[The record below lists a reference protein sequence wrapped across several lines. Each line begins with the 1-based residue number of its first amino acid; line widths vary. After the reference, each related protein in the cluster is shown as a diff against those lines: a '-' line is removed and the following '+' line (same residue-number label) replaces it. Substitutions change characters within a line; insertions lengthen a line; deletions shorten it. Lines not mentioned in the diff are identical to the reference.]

1 MSAKVDTFLELAVN
15 QGGSDLHLVSGEPPR
30 IRLNGILHEVRFRAL
45 SVEDLQRILD
55 EFMHERQLDR
65 LRRDLAVDFAY
76 EVPELGRFRVNVHY
90 HARGIAAALRL
101 IPSKVPTLDELGLPV
116 AIGTTATQPR
126 GLTLVTGPT
135 GSGKSTT
142 LAAVIDHINANR
154 KGHIITIEDPIEY
167 VHEFKQSIVTQRE
180 VGYHSPSF
188 AEALRN
194 AIREDPDVILVGEL
208 RDLETISL
216 ALTAAETGT
225 QVLGTLHTGS
235 AARTIDRIINVFPAA
250 RQDQIRAMLA
260 DSLQMVVSQR
270 LIPTP
275 EGDGR
280 RAAAEVLINTFAV
293 ASMIRTGNSHKI
305 DSAIQSGA
313 QAGMQSLDSS
323 LKELLRKD
331 LISGDEAYA
340 YAADKSAFERYV
352 TRREAA

>member
-1 MSAKVDTFLELAVN
+1 MSAKVNTFLELAVN

-30 IRLNGILHEVRFRAL
+30 IRINGVLHEVRFRAL
-45 SVEDLQRILD
+45 SAEDLQRLLD
-55 EFMHERQLDR
+55 EFMHERQLER
-65 LRRDLAVDFAY
+65 LREDRAVDFAY
-76 EVPELGRFRVNVHY
+76 DVESLGRFRVNVHY
-90 HARGIAAALRL
+90 HARGLAAALRL
-101 IPSKVPTLDELGLPV
+101 IKSDVPTMDALGLPV
-116 AIGTTATQPR
+116 AIKTTASQPR

-142 LAAVIDHINANR
+142 LAAIIDHINANR

-167 VHEFKQSIVTQRE
+167 VHGFKQCIVTQRE
-180 VGYHSPSF
+180 VGYHSPTFS
-188 AEALRN
+188 EALRN

-208 RDLETISL
+208 RDLETIAL
-216 ALTAAETGT
+216 ALTAAETGA

-250 RQDQIRAMLA
+250 RQDQIRVMLA

-270 LIPTP
+270 LLPTP

-280 RAAAEVLINTFAV
+280 HAAIEVLINTFAV

-323 LKELLRKD
+323 LKNLLD
-331 LISGDEAYA
+331 QGLISGEQAHAYA
-340 YAADKSAFERYV
+340 SDKAAFERHIA
-352 TRREAA
+352 RREAA

>member
-1 MSAKVDTFLELAVN
+1 MSAKVNTFLELAVN

-30 IRLNGILHEVRFRAL
+30 IRLNGVLHEVRFRAL
-45 SVEDLQRILD
+45 SVEDLQRLLD
-55 EFMHERQLDR
+55 EFMHERQLER
-65 LRRDLAVDFAY
+65 LREDRAVDFAY
-76 EVPELGRFRVNVHY
+76 EVEGLGRFRVNVHY
-90 HARGIAAALRL
+90 HARGLAAALRL
-101 IPSKVPTLDELGLPV
+101 IKSQVPSMDDLALPV
-116 AIGTTATQPR
+116 AIKTTATQPR

-167 VHEFKQSIVTQRE
+167 VHGFKQCVVTQRE
-180 VGYHSPSF
+180 VGYHSPTF

-260 DSLQMVVSQR
+260 DSLQMIVSQR
-270 LIPTP
+270 LLPTP
-275 EGDGR
+275 EGDAR
-280 RAAAEVLINTFAV
+280 HAATEVLINTFAV

-305 DSAIQSGA
+305 DSAIQAGA

-323 LKELLRKD
+323 LKSLLDKG
-331 LISGDEAYA
+331 LISGEQAHAYA
-340 YAADKSAFERYV
+340 IDKAAFERHV
-352 TRREAA
+352 ARREAA